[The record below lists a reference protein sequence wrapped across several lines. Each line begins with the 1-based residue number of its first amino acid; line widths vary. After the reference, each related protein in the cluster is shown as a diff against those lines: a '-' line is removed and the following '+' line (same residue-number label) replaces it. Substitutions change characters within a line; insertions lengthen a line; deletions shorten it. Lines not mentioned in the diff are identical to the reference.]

1 MCHPPMYY
9 KTTTRDGRMKR
20 TSLQATCSLAAKCW
34 PTFAKM
40 TDILTRPTFS
50 SLDSCIIISSS
61 SITYISHCQIQ
72 ATKGPNTEQQKILEF
87 HFGIFVESSGH
98 SVSVIIACVIQCS
111 QLFWKSL
118 YLDFQSGFEK
128 CQSVDQLL
136 KLHENYS
143 NMTSIVH
150 TYLSF

>member
-1 MCHPPMYY
+1 
-9 KTTTRDGRMKR
+9 
-20 TSLQATCSLAAKCW
+20 
-34 PTFAKM
+34 M

-72 ATKGPNTEQQKILEF
+72 ATKGPNTKQQKILEF

-111 QLFWKSL
+111 QLFLEILVSL
-118 YLDFQSGFEK
+118 ISK
-128 CQSVDQLL
+128 VVL
-136 KLHENYS
+136 K
-143 NMTSIVH
+143 
-150 TYLSF
+150 

>member
-72 ATKGPNTEQQKILEF
+72 ATKGPNTKQQKILEF

-98 SVSVIIACVIQCS
+98 SVSQSVIIACDSVFPTIS
-111 QLFWKSL
+111 KFRFLEKNPNQLINYW
-118 YLDFQSGFEK
+118 
-128 CQSVDQLL
+128 
-136 KLHENYS
+136 NYS
-143 NMTSIVH
+143 DRIS
-150 TYLSF
+150 LSNLKNS